1 MVEEHKL
8 DAGQIAGSGRDGRIS
23 KGDVIQHMAGKDAAP
38 AKPAAAKPAPAV
50 KLPTPTGTRTEQRVP
65 MTACGRASPSVS
77 MQAQST
83 AAMLT
88 TFNEVDLTAVNE
100 IRARYKDKFEKKH
113 GVKLGFMSFFV
124 KASIE
129 ALRRFPAVNASLD
142 GNDIVYHEFYD
153 IGVAVSTDRGL
164 MVPVLRNAEMMSF
177 AEIEV
182 AVGAYAQ
189 KARDGSITLEE
200 LTGGTFTLTNG
211 GVFGSLMSTPILNP
225 PQVAILGMHKIQ
237 ERPMVIDGEIKAAP
251 DDVPGADLRSSDR
264 RRPRVGAIP
273 GRDQG
278 SAGRPRAAST
288 AVVGNLVG
296 QPRHIGVGLKPDLQ
310 KAVSQ
315 STRSEYDNP
324 IRCDCH
330 RRRSRRLSLRDP
342 RRPAQAEGRLHRRVA
357 EQGRLLRVRR
367 HLPERG
373 LHSLE
378 GDARIVRAVSSRAAR
393 VRVHGEDR
401 QRAESRPCTRKRPRR
416 SSTQSTLGI
425 AGLFKGLASRACRD
439 TASCSAA
446 IASSTRTKTARRS

>member
-1 MVEEHKL
+1 MSIEVKVPQLPESVTDATLVAWHKQPGEPVGRDENLVDLETDKVVLEVPAPAAGVIKELKVANGATVTSGQVLAILEEGATATAAAAKPAAQPQAASESKAAAAAKLAPAAKRMVAENKL

-50 KLPTPTGTRTEQRVP
+50 KLPTPTGARTEQRVP
-65 MTACGRASPSVS
+65 MTRLRARIAERLV
-77 MQAQST
+77 QAQST

-189 KARDGSITLEE
+189 KAREGTITLEE

-237 ERPMVIDGEIKAAP
+237 ERPMVIDGEIKVHPMMYLALTY
-251 DDVPGADLRSSDR
+251 DHRIVDGRESVQFL
-264 RRPRVGAIP
+264 VAIKE
-273 GRDQG
+273 
-278 SAGRPRAAST
+278 A
-288 AVVGNLVG
+288 L
-296 QPRHIGVGLKPDLQ
+296 
-310 KAVSQ
+310 
-315 STRSEYDNP
+315 E
-324 IRCDCH
+324 
-330 RRRSRRLSLRDP
+330 DP
-342 RRPAQAEGRLHRRVA
+342 A
-357 EQGRLLRVRR
+357 RLL
-367 HLPERG
+367 LQ
-373 LHSLE
+373 L
-378 GDARIVRAVSSRAAR
+378 
-393 VRVHGEDR
+393 
-401 QRAESRPCTRKRPRR
+401 
-416 SSTQSTLGI
+416 
-425 AGLFKGLASRACRD
+425 
-439 TASCSAA
+439 
-446 IASSTRTKTARRS
+446 